1 MRLCAELL
9 ELTAMI
15 LITFAL
21 IIGSALLVVYLFGKL
36 LGA

>member
-1 MRLCAELL
+1 MRLWTELL

-21 IIGSALLVVYLFGKL
+21 IIGSALLVGYWLGKL
-36 LGA
+36 LGV